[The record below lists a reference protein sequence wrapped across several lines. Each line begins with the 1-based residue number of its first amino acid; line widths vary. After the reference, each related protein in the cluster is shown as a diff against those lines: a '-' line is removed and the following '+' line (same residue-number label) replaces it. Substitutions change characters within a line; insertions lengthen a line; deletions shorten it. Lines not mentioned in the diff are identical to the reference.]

1 MKKLLDGAQLPSNAL
16 ELHCR
21 CCKQATAAM

>member
-1 MKKLLDGAQLPSNAL
+1 MKKLLAEASLPSNAL

-21 CCKQATAAM
+21 CCKEVTAAM